1 MRKTFLGSIMLALVA
16 VLFLTPTFVGA
27 RSLDE
32 IISSGTI
39 RVGVNPNYPPAAL
52 YNDQNQ
58 LDGFDVD
65 IAKKIA
71 EVLGV
76 KLELAVVGPNDRVP
90 FVTSGK
96 IDFCMGFLTRTV
108 SRAKLIDFTVP
119 LHTEALGVLTTV
131 GKPFKKWQDLNS
143 QRVTLVEVRGT
154 TGVAFIKDNLPKAKV
169 LLLDNHPDVVRA
181 LSQGRGDAVI
191 DIIDFMGKFIE
202 KYPEV
207 KWNILKEPCGEVDYC
222 GLGVAK
228 GNETLRLWLNVVL
241 FDLHN
246 TGFVEKTWKK
256 WFGIGMTFGVQPT
269 PYF

>member
-1 MRKTFLGSIMLALVA
+1 MRKTFRRSILLALA
-16 VLFLTPTFVGA
+16 VVLLLTPTFVSA
-27 RSLDE
+27 RTLDE
-32 IISSGTI
+32 IISSGVI

-52 YNDQNQ
+52 YDDKNQ

-71 EVLGV
+71 QMLGV
-76 KLELAVVGPNDRVP
+76 RLELVVVGPNDRIP

-96 IDFCMGFLTRTV
+96 IDFSMGFLTRTV
-108 SRAKLIDFTVP
+108 ERAKLIDFTVP
-119 LHTEALGVLTTV
+119 LHTEALGVLTTAD
-131 GKPFKKWQDLNS
+131 KPFKKWQDLNS
-143 QRVTLVEVRGT
+143 ERVRLVEVRGT
-154 TGVAFIKDNLPKAKV
+154 TGVTFIKENLPKAKV

-181 LSQGRGDAVI
+181 VAQARGDAVI
-191 DIIDFMGKFIE
+191 DIIDFMGKFID
-202 KYPEV
+202 KYPNV
-207 KWNILKEPCGEVDYC
+207 KWKILKEPCGEVDYC

-228 GNETLRLWLNVVL
+228 GNETLRSWLNVVL

-256 WFGIGMTFGVQPT
+256 WFSIGMSFGVQPT